1 MAVRTK
7 FTGDESDLLRAQ
19 QRINSEASKTETSF
33 GRVADEAK
41 KLGAQGQQA
50 FSAVNKAVQDYH
62 RRITSLNERL
72 REGKI
77 TQEQYAQ
84 AAKEAQDEAQ
94 QAYDQNESDL
104 REQIALIKQAADE
117 ERRRGRQAARVY
129 DQTRTPL
136 ERLNRRTREL
146 RDLWKNNAISLDT
159 FKRASKTALQDYRNE
174 LNKTEKEAKETFDL
188 SGLQSYIGGFATL
201 TAAAAG
207 VRAIYA
213 EIRQEQE
220 AAAQAN
226 QEVGRERGSL
236 AQVATSRQDF
246 SQLVGLAQELR
257 ARGAAEQEGLA
268 EQIVF
273 ALRSTGQ
280 EDDFDTFARAGAS
293 GLVQDVSGL
302 VNSVDTL
309 VKAFGREDAGN
320 ADRVLSQ
327 GLVASG
333 FTQRSLEEV
342 LQATASVGASA
353 RAAGIDNEQ
362 SQAAIATIAGPR
374 GSVSEAASRVN
385 AFLAS
390 LDKAGIEITSLG
402 DGIAQVQ
409 ARIDAGETERDVLG
423 DRQESLEA
431 FRTLRSAADRFAAI
445 ERQLREQNTATRSL
459 FRERSGFALEDTT
472 TRVQLQRRQV
482 EGTDAVND
490 ETEGNLFQARENLR
504 TQFET
509 VQRLAG
515 VGGTG
520 RAFSRLTSRVLQ
532 SVDVDSLVSDSDIDR
547 FRRGALRNGADPSQ
561 VENQLSRLVELQQEV
576 LELDRAASRPKPRV
590 STTKPEGVN

>member
-19 QRINSEASKTETSF
+19 QRINKEASKTETSF
-33 GRVADEAK
+33 GRVADEAN
-41 KLGAQGQQA
+41 KLGAQGKQA
-50 FSAVNKAVQDYH
+50 FSAVNKAVQEYQ
-62 RRITSLNERL
+62 RKITSLTDRL

-77 TQEQYAQ
+77 TQEQFAAAQ
-84 AAKEAQDEAQ
+84 KQAQDEAQ
-94 QAYDQNESDL
+94 QAYDQNEAEL
-104 REQIALIKQAADE
+104 REQISLIKQAADE

-136 ERLNRRTREL
+136 ERLNQRTKEL
-146 RDLWKNNAISLDT
+146 RDLWRNNAISLDT
-159 FKRASKTALQDYRNE
+159 FKRAAKSALQDYRE
-174 LNKTEKEAKETFDL
+174 EMKKTEEESKKTFDL
-188 SGLQSYIGGFATL
+188 SFLNSYLGKLGAL
-201 TAAAAG
+201 SLAAAS
-207 VRAIYA
+207 VREVYA
-213 EIRQEQE
+213 EIRREQE

-226 QEVGRERGSL
+226 VEVGRQRGSL
-236 AQVATSRQDF
+236 TQVATSREDF
-246 SQLVGLAQELR
+246 RELVNLAKELR
-257 ARGAAEQEGLA
+257 SRGAADQEGLA

-280 EDDFDTFARAGAS
+280 EGDFDTFARAGSS

-309 VKAFGREDAGN
+309 VKAFGRQDAGN
-320 ADRVLSQ
+320 ADRILSQ

-333 FTQRSLEEV
+333 FTQRTLEEV

-353 RAAGIDNEQ
+353 RAAGVDNEQ
-362 SQAAIATIAGPR
+362 AQAAIATIAGPR

-390 LDKAGIEITSLG
+390 LDKAGIEIASIG
-402 DGIAQVQ
+402 DGISQVQ

-431 FRTLRSAADRFAAI
+431 FRTLRNAADRFAEI
-445 ERQLREQNTATRSL
+445 ERQLREQNNAAVSL
-459 FRERSGFALEDTT
+459 FRERSGFALADTT

-482 EGTDAVND
+482 EGTDAVGD
-490 ETEGNLFQARENLR
+490 EVQGNLFQARQNFR
-504 TQFET
+504 TQLEN

-515 VGGTG
+515 VGNIQQTTTG
-520 RAFSRLTSRVLQ
+520 ILSRALQ
-532 SVDVDSLVSDSDIDR
+532 AVDIDSQLSEGDVAR
-547 FRRGALRNGADPSQ
+547 FRRQALRRGVDSEK
-561 VENQLSRLVELQQEV
+561 VETQLGLLVELQKEV

-590 STTKPEGVN
+590 STTKPEGAN